1 MVSAIFHV
9 TFAIEL
15 KRAEIQGER
24 RLAAVAARGAMS
36 PRAGARPALVMRQL
50 ALVLLT
56 WAPTCTAP
64 LPKALDARLRHNNER
79 RTDGAAVAGPGA
91 AAGLDALFAE
101 ARSATVQG
109 ADLPMD
115 GPAAILS
122 SADVDSTFQCR
133 RRAAGASH
141 AGWPTAADLLLQ
153 PGARRVQPTAA
164 YAAVRRHD
172 EQIVGSAIG
181 ARSRQSYWNS
191 SNISF
196 HDKKRRAANLP
207 QVLASYSRIAGEL
220 SSLLHQLVQLAR
232 PLISG
237 ETGFASGTSA
247 LAVLTALDKSATHVA
262 IDPFQPAFENVG
274 LRAVQEYTSAH
285 MESAP
290 RVAHLNET
298 AAFGLAWLSRR
309 AQCFDF
315 FFMDDGHKFD
325 DIMVELYT
333 VSKLL
338 SIGGLLLLHDTWMPS
353 VKRAMSFI
361 STNLPFLER
370 MRTNARGTQLI
381 AIYVKRHADK
391 RDWRNFAEF

>member
-1 MVSAIFHV
+1 
-9 TFAIEL
+9 
-15 KRAEIQGER
+15 
-24 RLAAVAARGAMS
+24 
-36 PRAGARPALVMRQL
+36 
-50 ALVLLT
+50 
-56 WAPTCTAP
+56 
-64 LPKALDARLRHNNER
+64 
-79 RTDGAAVAGPGA
+79 
-91 AAGLDALFAE
+91 
-101 ARSATVQG
+101 
-109 ADLPMD
+109 MD
-115 GPAAILS
+115 GPAAIFN
-122 SADVDSTFQCR
+122 SADPDSSFQCR

-153 PGARRVQPTAA
+153 PGAQRLQPTAA
-164 YAAVRRHD
+164 YAAVQRH
-172 EQIVGSAIG
+172 EERIVASAIE

-196 HDKKRRAANLP
+196 YYKKRRAANLP
-207 QVLASYSRIAGEL
+207 QMLASSSAIRGDL
-220 SSLLHQLVQLAR
+220 SSRLHQLVQLAR

-237 ETGFASGTSA
+237 ETGFASGASA
-247 LAVLTALDKSATHVA
+247 LAMLTALDKSATHVA
-262 IDPFQPAFENVG
+262 IDPFQPAFDTVG

-285 MESAP
+285 METAP

-338 SIGGLLLLHDTWMPS
+338 SIGGLLLLHDTWMPA

-391 RDWRNFAEF
+391 RDWRDFAEF